1 MLIYGY
7 MMKKDYYN
15 YYEILFSLRKQYL
28 KNQEIISKL
37 LSYIKISNSSLNEY
51 DSNLIFKS
59 NIRNN
64 IDSLLLIVKK
74 DNIVLD

>member
-1 MLIYGY
+1 

-15 YYEILFSLRKQYL
+15 YYEILFSLRKEYL

-51 DSNLIFKS
+51 DSNLIFKP

-74 DNIVLD
+74 DNLVLD

>member
-1 MLIYGY
+1 

-15 YYEILFSLRKQYL
+15 YYEILFSLRKEYL

>member
-1 MLIYGY
+1 MDGY

-15 YYEILFSLRKQYL
+15 YYEILFSLRKEYL

-64 IDSLLLIVKK
+64 IDSLWLIVKK